1 MNNLARMRSSRIV
14 AISAGLVAVFLFGAS
29 FVAIKV
35 ALVEVDPLTLI
46 PVRFGLGLLLLWP
59 LLMAREHKLRV
70 TTGELA
76 RTAVL
81 GGLSIL
87 FNQWF
92 QAAAMISATA
102 TTASWLSALAPAF
115 MALLAW
121 IFLRERINSWQ
132 WLGIGLA
139 LGGALLVSDA
149 DPGSTFD
156 ADGWIVPAM
165 LLLSALAWAV
175 FSVFGKAESVRTSP
189 LRATVLAM
197 SWAFL
202 FSLVL
207 NMLSG
212 SAWAP
217 AAWQMDTW
225 IALAFL
231 GIACTGL
238 AYALYFFALA
248 GTQSALVAALQYLE
262 PLITI
267 SLAFVLLQES
277 LRPIGFAGGALIII
291 GIVLVE
297 RMGPV
302 AIGKRPN

>member
-1 MNNLARMRSSRIV
+1 MRSSRII
-14 AISAGLVAVFLFGAS
+14 AITAGLVAVFLFGAS

-46 PVRFGLGLLLLWP
+46 PVRFGLGLLMLWP
-59 LLMAREHKLRV
+59 LMMARERQLRF
-70 TTGELA
+70 TIGELV

-92 QAAAMISATA
+92 QAAAMISAAA

-121 IFLRERINSWQ
+121 IFLRERIRPWQ

-156 ADGWIVPAM
+156 LDGWTVSA
-165 LLLSALAWAV
+165 LLLMSALAWAV

-189 LRATVLAM
+189 LRATVMAM

-207 NMLSG
+207 NIFSG

-217 AAWQMDTW
+217 ATWQMDTW

-262 PLITI
+262 PLVTI
-267 SLAFVLLQES
+267 SLAFVLLQER
-277 LRPIGFAGGALIII
+277 LMPIGLAGGALIII

-297 RMGPV
+297 RMSP
-302 AIGKRPN
+302 AASNERLI